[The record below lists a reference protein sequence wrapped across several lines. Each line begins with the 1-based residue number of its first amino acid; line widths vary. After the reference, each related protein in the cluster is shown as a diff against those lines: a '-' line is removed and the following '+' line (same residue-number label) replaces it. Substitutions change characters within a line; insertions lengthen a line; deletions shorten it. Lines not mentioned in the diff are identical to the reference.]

1 MKSFKG
7 WFSELHYATKW
18 GIVGTLA
25 AIFLFTLGYCCGA
38 FTNIATVV
46 DKPGAAVQ
54 SVQPSQTQTPA
65 PTQAPTQTPS
75 QSEPSS
81 SDDTTVPT
89 GDSSSQPEDNQGA
102 SSGEKTK
109 AEIVALFNE
118 SANKIK
124 TNAKSV
130 TRNYEDLQHNEEH
143 LVLPS
148 AVQAIGSGLIN
159 QFLKKNETP
168 VVYGSQAD
176 IIANYPVK
184 TQNFVSNA
192 TEADIAEATCT
203 DDGTYYN
210 VTLKFN
216 ECTDPE
222 GNGTASAFNII
233 LREEV
238 MEAAKVVQN
247 FSIKYYDATI
257 VCKIDK
263 ATGNMVSATYTLPMI
278 MDVTAKVLISV
289 DATIGMTFID
299 DYTIEY

>member
-109 AEIVALFNE
+109 AEIVALFN
-118 SANKIK
+118 
-124 TNAKSV
+124 
-130 TRNYEDLQHNEEH
+130 
-143 LVLPS
+143 
-148 AVQAIGSGLIN
+148 
-159 QFLKKNETP
+159 
-168 VVYGSQAD
+168 
-176 IIANYPVK
+176 
-184 TQNFVSNA
+184 
-192 TEADIAEATCT
+192 
-203 DDGTYYN
+203 
-210 VTLKFN
+210 
-216 ECTDPE
+216 
-222 GNGTASAFNII
+222 
-233 LREEV
+233 
-238 MEAAKVVQN
+238 
-247 FSIKYYDATI
+247 
-257 VCKIDK
+257 
-263 ATGNMVSATYTLPMI
+263 
-278 MDVTAKVLISV
+278 
-289 DATIGMTFID
+289 
-299 DYTIEY
+299 